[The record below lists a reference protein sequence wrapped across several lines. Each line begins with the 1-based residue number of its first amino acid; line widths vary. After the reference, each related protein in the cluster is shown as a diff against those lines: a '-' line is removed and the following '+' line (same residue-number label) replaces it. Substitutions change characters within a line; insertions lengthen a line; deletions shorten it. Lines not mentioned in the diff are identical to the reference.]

1 MKVFFRST
9 LPHSPNHHYGTAL
22 WKQSHSGSWAPPSA
36 QDLKWDYHI
45 DSITKRPSR
54 GCISFAKWGSLTFH
68 RNSSPSSTQPLFSLS
83 CVHLTVWFDSAT
95 KSGIRILQQTA
106 RPTEKIIGTP
116 QPNHQDMYT
125 SRIRKRTEK
134 NHSGPSHPV
143 YFLFILFA
151 PLAGATEHW
160 APKQPGTKQLFY
172 CTSVHNFSKRFIYK

>member
-1 MKVFFRST
+1 MDSTVETESFRF
-9 LPHSPNHHYGTAL
+9 LGTTI
-22 WKQSHSGSWAPPSA
+22 S

-54 GCISFAKWGSLTFH
+54 GCISFDKWGSLTFH
-68 RNSSPSSTQPLFSLS
+68 RNSSPSSTQPPFSLS

-95 KSGIRILQQTA
+95 KSGIRILRQTA

-125 SRIRKRTEK
+125 SRVRKRTEK

-143 YFLFILFA
+143 YFLFILLPSGWRYRA
-151 PLAGATEHW
+151 LS
-160 APKQPGTKQLFY
+160 TKTARHKTAF
-172 CTSVHNFSKRFIYK
+172 FIRPYSTWTTP